1 MMKFETL
8 TVLCCTLSANGWYI
22 YIETS
27 SPRKPNDVAKL
38 ISSNVPGTTAG
49 GGKCLSFWY
58 HMYGADINT
67 LGVYVRSGS
76 VDTLLWTRTGT
87 HGDRWLQAMITV
99 NSRTRFQVG
108 SGLIDQKK
116 LWFLFKTC
124 FLMDSVNKHKKEQ
137 TFVTFYD
144 INEYTSNSFANV
156 VINKTHVH
164 TQTQKIFGNIKCNLW
179 ALAKYM

>member
-1 MMKFETL
+1 MNFETL

-27 SPRKPNDVAKL
+27 SPRKPNDAAKL
-38 ISSNVPGTTAG
+38 ISSNVPGTTAS

-67 LGVYVRSGS
+67 LRVYVRSGS

-99 NSRTRFQVG
+99 NSRTRFQAG
-108 SGLIDQKK
+108 SGLIDQKNCCSC
-116 LWFLFKTC
+116 KTC
-124 FLMDSVNKHKKEQ
+124 LMRDSVKKKNNI
-137 TFVTFYD
+137 FD
-144 INEYTSNSFANV
+144 I
-156 VINKTHVH
+156 
-164 TQTQKIFGNIKCNLW
+164 LW
-179 ALAKYM
+179 DKWIYK